1 MSEPLFLATIPKN
14 SREDCRV
21 ALDEYQG
28 HTLIDVR
35 LWADFAAGPVA
46 SRCATKKGVALD
58 VSRLP
63 ALIDALEAART
74 EAERRGLL
82 NAP

>member
-1 MSEPLFLATIPKN
+1 MPEPFFLAIIEKN
-14 SREDCRV
+14 SREDCRI
-21 ALDEYQG
+21 ALDEYKG

-35 LWADFAAGPVA
+35 VWADFAAGPVA
-46 SRCATKKGVALD
+46 TRCATKKGVALD

-63 ALIDALEAART
+63 DLIAALEAAKD